1 MDLNG
6 GIPCRL
12 FGSHEVAGISP
23 THGFLEAIIVVGDV
37 DKAAL
42 KCRKTFEPVCGENG
56 STKNYLI
63 KF

>member
-1 MDLNG
+1 MVRPPLRTDGSEILNG

-42 KCRKTFEPVCGENG
+42 
-56 STKNYLI
+56 
-63 KF
+63 

>member
-1 MDLNG
+1 MRTVLPPSEPMDLNG

-42 KCRKTFEPVCGENG
+42 
-56 STKNYLI
+56 
-63 KF
+63 

>member
-12 FGSHEVAGISP
+12 FGSHEVGGISH

-37 DKAAL
+37 DQAAL
-42 KCRKTFEPVCGENG
+42 KCRKISEPVRGNNG
-56 STKNYLI
+56 STKKYLI
-63 KF
+63 KL